1 MEMFY
6 RRDTRK
12 SYLIMQGNPACVCFE
27 DEMLKNNDISCI
39 LPFKTAVTNDITQVW
54 YDITGRRSLLDRIE
68 ESGHVTAEILYDLFG
83 GLEKAFRELGRYL
96 IGSSRIYLSAE
107 TIYCDRNKV
116 LSELQLC
123 YLPLEKEEDG
133 EGLLL
138 NVMEYLITA
147 ADHREEDITRLCYDL
162 YEQVQTGETD
172 AGKLKRQ
179 VAAFMEKRKTA
190 EFQEPL
196 RESMQKTMQD
206 SMQESMQETMQRS
219 MQETMQK
226 SVQDSMQ
233 EFIPD
238 WEPLPRQSK
247 GEKTGREYRENEELY
262 ARVEPFENAGVP
274 AISEYPPAVLSGT
287 IIIDPPTE
295 SSGEG
300 LFPQVTK
307 AVGRL
312 MERIRF
318 KSTKQ
323 TVHWGKKKDNALQE
337 PRLLFDEFETEENE
351 DEDATCMLA
360 HPIEMKAKEKEPPKG
375 LLIYKG
381 DKQQDSFSVETEVFT
396 IGSGKGNDGVIESGH
411 VSRRHGK
418 ITHNIATGEY
428 WVEDLNSLNGT
439 VVNGTYLPPH
449 KKYQVYAGDEI
460 SFAGV
465 EFTIR

>member
-12 SYLIMQGNPACVCFE
+12 SYLIMQGIAGPACFE

-39 LPFKTAVTNDITQVW
+39 LPFKTADTNDTTQVW
-54 YDITGRRSLLDRIE
+54 YDITGRRCLMDRIE
-68 ESGHVTAEILYDLFG
+68 ETGHVTAEILYDLFD
-83 GLEKAFRELGRYL
+83 GLEKALRELRRYL

-107 TIYCDRNKV
+107 TIYSGRSKA

-123 YLPLEKEEDG
+123 YLPLEREEDK
-133 EGLLL
+133 EGSLL

-147 ADHREEDITRLCYDL
+147 TDHREEDITKLCYDL
-162 YEQVQTGETD
+162 YEQVQNGETD
-172 AGKLKRQ
+172 TGKLKSQ
-179 VAAFMEKRKTA
+179 VAVFMEQRKPA
-190 EFQEPL
+190 EPGEP
-196 RESMQKTMQD
+196 
-206 SMQESMQETMQRS
+206 
-219 MQETMQK
+219 
-226 SVQDSMQ
+226 VQDPIQ

-247 GEKTGREYRENEELY
+247 GAAAGKKYQENKELY
-262 ARVEPFENAGVP
+262 ADVEPFENAGT
-274 AISEYPPAVLSGT
+274 AAMSEYPPAVLSGT
-287 IIIDPPTE
+287 IVIDPLKE
-295 SSGEG
+295 SCREG
-300 LFPQVTK
+300 LFPQVTR

-318 KSTKQ
+318 GSVKQ
-323 TVHWGKKKDNALQE
+323 NVRRGKKKGDVLQE
-337 PRLLFDEFETEENE
+337 PELHFDEFESEEME
-351 DEDATCMLA
+351 DDDATCMLA
-360 HPIEMKAKEKEPPKG
+360 HPIEMRPREKEPPKG

-381 DKQQDSFSVETEVFT
+381 EEGQDSFSVEAEVFT
-396 IGSGKGNDGVIESGH
+396 IGSGKGNDGVIDSGH

-439 VVNGTYLPPH
+439 VVNGSYLPPH
-449 KKYQVYAGDEI
+449 KKCQVYAGDEI

-465 EFTIR
+465 NFTVR